1 MPNSSSEE
9 LLRQQS
15 GRLGRMADFKR
26 MQIPIWFDFMISG
39 SLEYGAKK
47 RLGIYRASTLGV
59 QIQKIEEV
67 LNEGL
72 LH

>member
-1 MPNSSSEE
+1 
-9 LLRQQS
+9 
-15 GRLGRMADFKR
+15 MADFKKH
-26 MQIPIWFDFMISG
+26 QVPVWFDFAISG